1 MEEEPKFEFID
12 TPYREQPPGP
22 HIAALSGVILL
33 ICDGIII
40 PSSGALYV
48 SRESGAKGALTC
60 MKEHRSVD
68 IRNVLGDERMYRA
81 YGETWGYH
89 MYEQSFT
96 T

>member
-12 TPYREQPPGP
+12 TPYREQPSGP

-48 SRESGAKGALTC
+48 SRESGGKGSA
-60 MKEHRSVD
+60 
-68 IRNVLGDERMYRA
+68 
-81 YGETWGYH
+81 H
-89 MYEQSFT
+89 MYEGTPKCGHQERSRG
-96 T
+96 